1 MQPGVVELGDPV
13 TLGFLTDNIEQKDNR
28 LNISINTLRIN

>member
-1 MQPGVVELGDPV
+1 MQPGVVDLGDPV
-13 TLGFLTDNIEQKDNR
+13 TLGFLTVNITQKDNR